1 MIIYDTLQQKIIHK
15 NDVKGVNKPLALF
28 LDDINNKIYYISSQ
42 SNIAKIFTINI
53 KNNSNENNNSNNNS
67 NLLVVKSYCLPVN
80 GRVIHDININILKN
94 GKFLVFTAGE
104 DTKIKFYYIDFI
116 QNIFD
121 INKNNIKN
129 YEKSILYL
137 GDFNMHN
144 CAVRKI
150 SFIKEINNEF
160 FFCSIGAKKEI
171 FLFKLNIDNISK
183 PKFSCIVNLS
193 ENQYKPDK
201 NIKKAKN
208 EIEGNVE
215 NSRNMDL
222 CLLNLE
228 NNKFKISITDTIDE
242 TTNIIF
248 DLNNKDNNYNINLNK
263 NSIKFTSSN
272 FVPLCINYCTE
283 KYLLYGQSNGVLR
296 IYNIIDKKDIF
307 FKLHEAGINEIKVFD
322 MKNINKNI
330 FLVFT
335 CGEDCNLVIS
345 EFNLE
350 KNEVNIINKI
360 QNIHYSA
367 IKSVDI
373 IDFGKDLIVITGGY
387 EQIIN
392 ISLFNL
398 ENYIFKVLKTSYIC
412 TTEINSLK
420 GILIKNEKNNDNY
433 IYIVIGG
440 LGMEYLKFKLEQ

>member
-1 MIIYDTLQQKIIHK
+1 M
-15 NDVKGVNKPLALF
+15 
-28 LDDINNKIYYISSQ
+28 
-42 SNIAKIFTINI
+42 
-53 KNNSNENNNSNNNS
+53 
-67 NLLVVKSYCLPVN
+67 
-80 GRVIHDININILKN
+80 
-94 GKFLVFTAGE
+94 
-104 DTKIKFYYIDFI
+104 
-116 QNIFD
+116 
-121 INKNNIKN
+121 
-129 YEKSILYL
+129 
-137 GDFNMHN
+137 
-144 CAVRKI
+144 
-150 SFIKEINNEF
+150 
-160 FFCSIGAKKEI
+160 
-171 FLFKLNIDNISK
+171 
-183 PKFSCIVNLS
+183 
-193 ENQYKPDK
+193 
-201 NIKKAKN
+201 
-208 EIEGNVE
+208 E

-345 EFNLE
+345 EYNLE

-420 GILIKNEKNNDNY
+420 GIIFICSSSL
-433 IYIVIGG
+433 
-440 LGMEYLKFKLEQ
+440 